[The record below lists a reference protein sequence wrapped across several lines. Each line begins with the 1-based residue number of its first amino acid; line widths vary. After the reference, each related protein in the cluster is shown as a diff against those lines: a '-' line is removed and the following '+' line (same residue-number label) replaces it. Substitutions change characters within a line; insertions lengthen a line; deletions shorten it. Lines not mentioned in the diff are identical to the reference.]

1 MDDCENPMVYIYFLC
16 STYYYFGYH
25 VHPMTETSQVIS
37 TSTRR
42 TSRSDRPSWINGIS
56 PLFVYIYI
64 VTFYRLQTMG
74 LHGKKWD
81 IPLTYGLNYMGL
93 YGLSI
98 GYKACTKWL

>member
-64 VTFYRLQTMG
+64 
-74 LHGKKWD
+74 
-81 IPLTYGLNYMGL
+81 
-93 YGLSI
+93 LSLFI
-98 GYKACTKWL
+98 GYKPWDYMVKNGIYPLHMGLIIWDYMGYL